1 MDGRIVGRLVCM
13 WLNRRFML
21 VGRWVHNL
29 SGRMKWWVVQSV
41 DGRLRVMMVLMMMF
55 TALVLL
61 MDNLSSWCV

>member
-1 MDGRIVGRLVCM
+1 M

-41 DGRLRVMMVLMMMF
+41 ERRLGVRMVLMIILMF
-55 TALVLL
+55 TLVLL
-61 MDNLSSWCV
+61 MDNMSSWCV